1 VLKDDLFIASQY
13 LLPQHL
19 LSRVVG
25 KLAACENITVKN
37 FLIRQFM
44 DQFGIRLDD
53 AARQSREEFK
63 SFNDFF
69 TRELRPGA
77 RPLDTA
83 TTSLVSPADGAI
95 SQLGKIQDGRIF
107 QAKGQDF
114 SLLELLGGNQ
124 QRAAEFTN
132 GQFATVYLSPR
143 DYHRVHMPISG
154 TLREM
159 VYVPGAL
166 FSVNQTTAANVPRLF
181 ARNERLVAIFDTEIG
196 PMAMVLVGAM
206 IVAAIETVWS
216 GRITPAERTLRV
228 FDYRNPGPV
237 TLNKG
242 DEMGR
247 FLLGS
252 TVILCFGENA
262 LQWDRELESGSPVRM
277 GKRMATL
284 GNTNS
289 AFDEPG
295 IDQTGN
301 DTHSTELSK
310 KDTDDQDNHN
320 ADSSQE

>member
-1 VLKDDLFIASQY
+1 MLKDDLFIASQY

-19 LSRVVG
+19 LSRAVG
-25 KLAACENITVKN
+25 KLAACENIRVKN

-69 TRELRPGA
+69 TRELRPAA

-114 SLLELLGGNQ
+114 SLLELLGGDQ
-124 QRAAEFTN
+124 QRAAGFSN
-132 GQFATVYLSPR
+132 GQFATIYLSPR

-166 FSVNQTTAANVPRLF
+166 FSVNQTTATNVPRLF
-181 ARNERLVAIFDTEIG
+181 ARNERLVTVFDTEIG

-216 GRITPAERTLRV
+216 GRITPAERKLKV

-242 DEMGR
+242 EEMGR

-277 GKRMATL
+277 GKRMGTL

-289 AFDEPG
+289 ASDE
-295 IDQTGN
+295 TGN
-301 DTHSTELSK
+301 HTNRADQSK
-310 KDTDDQDNHN
+310 QDSEDQDNYDASH
-320 ADSSQE
+320 SQN

>member
-1 VLKDDLFIASQY
+1 MLKDDLFIASQY

-19 LSRVVG
+19 LSRAVG
-25 KLAACENITVKN
+25 KLAACENIRVKN

-69 TRELRPGA
+69 TRELRPAA

-114 SLLELLGGNQ
+114 SLLELLGGDQ
-124 QRAAEFTN
+124 QRAAGFSN
-132 GQFATVYLSPR
+132 GQFATIYLSPR

-181 ARNERLVAIFDTEIG
+181 ARNERLVTVFDTEIG

-216 GRITPAERTLRV
+216 GRITPAERKLKV

-242 DEMGR
+242 EEMGR

-277 GKRMATL
+277 GKRMGTL
-284 GNTNS
+284 SNTNS
-289 AFDEPG
+289 ASDE
-295 IDQTGN
+295 TGN
-301 DTHSTELSK
+301 HTNRADQSK
-310 KDTDDQDNHN
+310 QDSEDQDNYDTSH
-320 ADSSQE
+320 SQN